1 MNISDHLELI
11 KKQLEALPSKPT
23 IKFFSGELEVDDLK
37 NLKLDGKRP
46 YILLSCGG
54 GNVPDKNSRV
64 KLELD
69 AMFGAW
75 VIGKIDP
82 TTHGMSSIAANT
94 AVEIA
99 KMIEN
104 FRGDPKTNTKIP
116 VLQLIKEAFNGIT
129 DGKSDFSAWSV
140 IWSQRIVLV

>member
-11 KKQLEALPSKPT
+11 KQQIEALPSNPT

-37 NLKLDGKRP
+37 DLKLDGKRP

-54 GNVPDKNSRV
+54 GNVPDKNNRI

-69 AMFGAW
+69 AIFGAW
-75 VIGKIDP
+75 IIGKVDP
-82 TTHGMSSIAANT
+82 TSHGMSSIAADT

-99 KMIEN
+99 KMIEVY
-104 FRGDPKTNTKIP
+104 RGDPRTNSKLP
-116 VLQLIKEAFNGIT
+116 VLQLIKEAFNGVT
-129 DGKSDFSAWSV
+129 AGKSSYSAWTV
-140 IWSQRIVLV
+140 VWTQRILLV

>member
-11 KKQLEALPSKPT
+11 KTQLEALPSNPT

-37 NLKLDGKRP
+37 DLKLDGKRP

-54 GNVPDKNSRV
+54 GNVPDKNQRV

-69 AMFGAW
+69 ALFGAW
-75 VIGKIDP
+75 IIGKVDP
-82 TTHGMSSIAANT
+82 TSHGMSSIAADT

-99 KMIEN
+99 KMIES
-104 FRGDPKTNTKIP
+104 FRGDAKTNTKLP
-116 VLQLIKEAFNGIT
+116 VLQLIKEAFNGVT
-129 DGKSDFSAWSV
+129 AGKSSYSAWTV
-140 IWSQRIVLV
+140 VWSQRIVLV

>member
-11 KKQLEALPSKPT
+11 KKQIEALPSKPI
-23 IKFFSGELEVDDLK
+23 IKLFSGELEVDGLK
-37 NLKLDGKRP
+37 NGKRP
-46 YILLSCGG
+46 YILLACGG
-54 GNVPDKNSRV
+54 GNVPDRNTRV
-64 KLELD
+64 KLEID

-82 TTHGMSSIAANT
+82 ATHGMSSIAADT

-116 VLQLIKEAFNGIT
+116 VLQLVKEAFNGVT

>member
-11 KKQLEALPSKPT
+11 KTQIQALPSSPT
-23 IKFFSGELEVDDLK
+23 VKFFSGELTVEDL
-37 NLKLDGKRP
+37 NDLKLDGKRP

-54 GNVPDKNSRV
+54 GNVPEKNQRV

-69 AMFGAW
+69 SLFGAW
-75 VIGKIDP
+75 IIGKVDP
-82 TTHGMSSIAANT
+82 TSHGMSSVAADT

-99 KMIEN
+99 QLIEN
-104 FRGDPKTNTKIP
+104 FRGDPKTNTRAP
-116 VLQLIKEAFNGIT
+116 VVQLIKEAFNGVT
-129 DGKSDFSAWSV
+129 KGKSSYSAWTV

>member
-11 KKQLEALPSKPT
+11 KTQLEALPSNPT

-37 NLKLDGKRP
+37 DLKLDGKRP

-54 GNVPDKNSRV
+54 GNVPDKNNRI

-69 AMFGAW
+69 AIFGAW
-75 VIGKIDP
+75 IIGKVDP
-82 TTHGMSSIAANT
+82 TSHGMSSIAADT

-99 KMIEN
+99 KMIEMY
-104 FRGDPKTNTKIP
+104 RGDPRTNSKLP
-116 VLQLIKEAFNGIT
+116 VLQLIKEAFNGVT
-129 DGKSDFSAWSV
+129 AGKSSYSAWTV
-140 IWSQRIVLV
+140 VWTK